1 MGQISHRNGLS
12 KEHLIAKKSMNSYKR
27 SDLSTH
33 ERLLKHF
40 GTLLIEKKIKR
51 DEHANL
57 KEKGKPFGWKKAL
70 SVFLRSSALTETH
83 FINSS
88 GCDIH

>member
-1 MGQISHRNGLS
+1 
-12 KEHLIAKKSMNSYKR
+12 MNSYKR

-40 GTLLIEKKIKR
+40 GTLLIEKKIEH
-51 DEHANL
+51 DGHANL
-57 KEKGKPFGWKKAL
+57 KEKGKPFEWKKAL
-70 SVFLRSSALTETH
+70 SVFYRSSALTETH